1 MHDTSAD
8 DAVDL
13 LESLGLKEYEARCF
27 VALSRVDAATAKAVS
42 DLSDVPRTRVYDA
55 VDALEDAG
63 LVERQH
69 ANPQRFR
76 AVPVEEATETLR
88 ADYDARID
96 DLETTLRNVP
106 DATNSDDD
114 SVAEVWSLSGRTA
127 IQNRIQQLIADAT
140 DAVVVLATRPD
151 VVTNGAGDE
160 FAAAGNGDVT
170 LAVGCV
176 DTDARDAV
184 RDALPAATVFEPDA
198 SWAGA
203 SLGDIGA
210 IDCLVF
216 VDGDAVLAS
225 ATENGDAHAVV
236 GRGEGNALVAMM
248 RGLVAADAPVDV

>member
-1 MHDTSAD
+1 MHDTSVD

-13 LESLGLKEYEARCF
+13 LETLGLKEYEARCF
-27 VALSRVDAATAKAVS
+27 VALTRVDAATAKAIS

-88 ADYDARID
+88 AEYDARIS

-106 DATNSDDD
+106 DASEGEDD
-114 SVAEVWSLSGRTA
+114 SVAEVWSLSGQTA
-127 IQNRIQQLIADAT
+127 IDNRLQQLVADAG

-151 VVTNGAGDE
+151 VVTDGVAERLPGDDS
-160 FAAAGNGDVT
+160 DVT
-170 LAVGCV
+170 LAVGCL
-176 DTDARDAV
+176 DADARDTV

-198 SWAGA
+198 AWVTA
-203 SLGDIGA
+203 SLDGIGDV
-210 IDCLVF
+210 DCLVL

-236 GRGEGNALVAMM
+236 GRGSGNALVAMV